1 MCRRVGPCLKGG
13 SSEAILGETYR
24 HNIAGHE
31 QRARIAGRVG
41 FSPSGLGYT
50 HSMAGKIISGF
61 GYRNGVDWKVRALEL
76 GLGHES
82 ALGPGHDLW
91 LLTRDGV
98 PISETFVSNEGHG
111 MLDLYEKQTAVDA
124 APPVSATTQA
134 AYERALTAE
143 PQLEAV
149 VKVVDALLLIDDEKG
164 DGLDH
169 WGIIKPLIVPW
180 LGYQRGTVPV
190 NAQDAP
196 TSATPK
202 VKSVGELAR
211 TNLPRP
217 VPATTETEKWLRS
230 EEAYDAFTDVLLA
243 RLGYSTNG

>member
-1 MCRRVGPCLKGG
+1 MA
-13 SSEAILGETYR
+13 SE
-24 HNIAGHE
+24 
-31 QRARIAGRVG
+31 
-41 FSPSGLGYT
+41 
-50 HSMAGKIISGF
+50 IISGF
-61 GYRNGVDWKVRALEL
+61 GHRNGVHWKARALEL

-91 LLTRDGV
+91 LLTRDGA
-98 PISETFVSNEGHG
+98 PISETFVSDEGHG
-111 MLDLYEKQTAVDA
+111 VLDQYEKQMAVAA
-124 APPVSATTQA
+124 APSVSAATRA

-149 VKVVDALLLIDDEKG
+149 VKVVDALLLIDDDKSDE
-164 DGLDH
+164 LDH

-180 LGYQRGTVPV
+180 LGYQRGTVPL
-190 NAQDAP
+190 NAPDAP
-196 TSATPK
+196 TSSTPK

-243 RLGYSTNG
+243 RLGYPTGGS